1 MSTTASASPAK
12 KPVRK
17 AKKGKKN
24 VASGIV
30 FINSTFNNTI
40 VTITD
45 QAGNALAWGSAGTS
59 GFKGSKKS
67 TPFAAQIAA
76 DTAARKAME
85 NAGLQRVEVRV
96 SGPGAGRETA
106 VRALQLA
113 GLQITNIADTT
124 PLPHNGCRPCKPRR
138 V

>member
-1 MSTTASASPAK
+1 MAAATK
-12 KPVRK
+12 KTSG
-17 AKKGKKN
+17 KKGKK
-24 VASGIV
+24 VKKSISQGQVHIS
-30 FINSTFNNTI
+30 STFNNTI
-40 VTITD
+40 VSVTD
-45 QAGNALAWGSAGTS
+45 SKGGVISWCSAGAC

-76 DTAARKAME
+76 ETAAKKAME
-85 NAGLQRVEVRV
+85 IAGLQKVDVRV

-106 VRALQLA
+106 VRAIQLS
-113 GLQITNIADTT
+113 GLQITSIADVT

>member
-1 MSTTASASPAK
+1 MSTTAASPAK
-12 KPVRK
+12 KTVRK
-17 AKKGKKN
+17 GKKGKKS

-45 QAGNALAWGSAGTS
+45 QVGNTLSWGSAGTN

-76 DTAARKAME
+76 DAAARKAME

-113 GLQITNIADTT
+113 GLQITAIADTT

>member
-1 MSTTASASPAK
+1 MSTTAEEAPK
-12 KPVRK
+12 KIVRK
-17 AKKGKKN
+17 GKKGKKN
-24 VASGIV
+24 VSSGIV
-30 FINSTFNNTI
+30 FITSTFNNTI
-40 VTITD
+40 ITVTD
-45 QAGNALAWGSAGTS
+45 QSGNTLSWGSAGNN

-76 DTAARKAME
+76 DSAARKAME
-85 NAGLQRVEVRV
+85 NTGLQNVEVRV

-113 GLQITNIADTT
+113 GLRITAISDIT
-124 PLPHNGCRPCKPRR
+124 PLAHNGCRAPKPRR

>member
-1 MSTTASASPAK
+1 MASTAEEAPK
-12 KPVRK
+12 KIVRK
-17 AKKGKKN
+17 GKKGKKN
-24 VASGIV
+24 VSSGIV
-30 FINSTFNNTI
+30 FITSTFNNTI
-40 VTITD
+40 ITVTD
-45 QAGNALAWGSAGTS
+45 QSGNTLSWGSAGNN

-76 DTAARKAME
+76 DSAARKAME
-85 NAGLQRVEVRV
+85 NTGLQNVEVRV

-113 GLQITNIADTT
+113 GLRITAISDIT
-124 PLPHNGCRPCKPRR
+124 PLAHNGCRAPKPRR